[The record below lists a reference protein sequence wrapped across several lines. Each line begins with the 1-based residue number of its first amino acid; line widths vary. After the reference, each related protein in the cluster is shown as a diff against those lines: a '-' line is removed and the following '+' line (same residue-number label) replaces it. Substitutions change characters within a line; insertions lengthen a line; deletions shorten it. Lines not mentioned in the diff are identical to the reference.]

1 MDNAYLKRHILSM
14 INDDKIFSQI
24 AQEAFNS
31 VDKDN
36 SGSIDKAEFKECA
49 LQVAKGFGLENPEEA
64 KIEEI
69 YKKLDSDGNGD
80 VDFVEFKKYVKEII
94 LKILEQM

>member
-1 MDNAYLKRHILSM
+1 MDDAELKKHILAM
-14 INDDKIFSQI
+14 INDDKVFNQI

-31 VDKDN
+31 VDTDH

-49 LQVAKGFGLENPEEA
+49 LQVAKGFGLDNPEDA
-64 KIEEI
+64 SIEEI

-80 VDFVEFKKYVKEII
+80 IDFNEFKKYVKEII
-94 LKILEQM
+94 FNILEQM

>member
-1 MDNAYLKRHILSM
+1 MDERELKNHILTL

-31 VDKDN
+31 VDEDS
-36 SGSIDKAEFKECA
+36 SGSIDKNEFKVCA

-64 KIEEI
+64 NIEEI
-69 YKKLDSDGNGD
+69 YKKLDVDGNGD
-80 VDFVEFKKYVKEII
+80 VDFNEFKKYVKEII
-94 LKILEQM
+94 LKILEGM

>member
-1 MDNAYLKRHILSM
+1 MDDAELKRNILTM

-24 AQEAFNS
+24 AAEAFRS

-36 SGSIDKAEFKECA
+36 SGSIDKEEFKECVC
-49 LQVAKGFGLENPEEA
+49 QVAKGFGLEDPDANY
-64 KIEEI
+64 IEEI

-80 VDFVEFKKYVKEII
+80 IDIDEFKKYVKEVIFR
-94 LKILEQM
+94 ILEEM

>member
-1 MDNAYLKRHILSM
+1 MDDEEIKRNIFTM

-24 AQEAFNS
+24 AVEAFKS

-36 SGSIDKAEFKECA
+36 SGSIDKEEFKECVC
-49 LQVAKGFGLENPEEA
+49 QVAKGFGLEKKEKKN
-64 KIEEI
+64 IEEI

-80 VDFVEFKKYVKEII
+80 VDMGEFKKYVKEII
-94 LKILEQM
+94 FKILEEM

>member
-1 MDNAYLKRHILSM
+1 MDNADLKRHILSM
-14 INDDKIFSQI
+14 INDDRVFSQI

-36 SGSIDKAEFKECA
+36 SHSIDKAEFKECA

-64 KIEEI
+64 NIEEI

-80 VDFVEFKKYVKEII
+80 VDFIEFKKYVKEII

>member
-1 MDNAYLKRHILSM
+1 MDDSELKKQILAM
-14 INDDKIFSQI
+14 INDDKIFGQL

-31 VDKDN
+31 VDKDS

-49 LQVAKGFGLENPEEA
+49 IQVAKGFGLDNPEEA

-80 VDFVEFKKYVKEII
+80 IDFDEFKKYVKEII
-94 LKILEQM
+94 FNILEQM